1 MEITR
6 DLMSAKLI
14 TMKPEDSIIDA
25 HLTMKEKEIRHIP
38 IINKE
43 NQLVGIVSSRDVQKA
58 MIIKKLNEFNNEI
71 IIPSDYKIQDFMN
84 WPVVTVRENTHIKLV
99 AEILLT
105 EKISSL
111 VVLDEKSNI
120 TGIVTTTDILT
131 YVIKMIED
139 QTSSTHLTLAYYLSK
154 Q

>member
-6 DLMSAKLI
+6 NLMSAKLI

>member
-6 DLMSAKLI
+6 NLMSAKLI

-120 TGIVTTTDILT
+120 TGIVTTTDILA

>member
-1 MEITR
+1 
-6 DLMSAKLI
+6 
-14 TMKPEDSIIDA
+14 MKPEDSIIDA

>member
-6 DLMSAKLI
+6 NLMSAKLI
-14 TMKPEDSIIDA
+14 TMKPEDSIIDE
-25 HLTMKEKEIRHIP
+25 HLTMQEKEIRHIP